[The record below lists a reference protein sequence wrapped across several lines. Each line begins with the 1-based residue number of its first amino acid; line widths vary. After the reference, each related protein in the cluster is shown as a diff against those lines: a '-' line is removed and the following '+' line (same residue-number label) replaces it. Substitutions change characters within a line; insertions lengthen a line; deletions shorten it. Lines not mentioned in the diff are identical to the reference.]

1 MNVSFNLQNSVTR
14 YDLKTFRS
22 PIGRLPLLHLVTVEN
37 KCEILKAIVPLQRL
51 LQNETDGQNR
61 TIALFVWDER
71 NNIKREI
78 FDILY
83 RNGILCK
90 EDFFVVACAKNFF
103 LADDATP
110 ANLDQFK
117 VEYNLHSIDLNATGD
132 TQIFPLYAACNGG
145 HEQVVQMLVDEQ
157 VDILKPSR
165 HGKTPLWISSWTG
178 NANVTQTLLD
188 SLLDKK
194 TFSGT
199 DFDSYINKCD
209 ATGSSPL
216 WISAWLGHNDVMDV
230 LLKHNV
236 NINLPDA
243 MKMPPLW
250 AACWGGNLRGMTM
263 LLVHKASITEQSEP
277 HKHGY
282 SILHFAVKEKKIAA
296 MHVLLDLLKT
306 LDIIDS
312 EGNSPIHAAVIANN
326 TDGLKQLLTKG
337 ADMMTKL
344 NIKGLSPVHVAVM
357 QNNIPALHAFA
368 EYHDNLNIPDHD
380 GNTPLEM
387 AKSKKLKSLED
398 ILQKH
403 MRYVMLTSIMRLKD

>member
-14 YDLKTFRS
+14 HGLKTFRS
-22 PIGRLPLLHLVTVEN
+22 PIGKLPLLHLVTVQN
-37 KCEILKAIVPLQRL
+37 KSEILQAIVPLQRL
-51 LQNETDGQNR
+51 LQNEIDGQNR

-71 NNIKREI
+71 NKIAREI
-78 FDILY
+78 FEILY
-83 RNGILCK
+83 KNGILCK
-90 EDFFVVACAKNFF
+90 EDFFVVACSKNFF
-103 LADDATP
+103 ADDATSTNF
-110 ANLDQFK
+110 AQFK
-117 VEYNLHSIDLNATGD
+117 DKYSLHSIDLNATGD
-132 TQIFPLYAACNGG
+132 TQIFPFHAACNGG
-145 HEQVVQMLVDEQ
+145 HEHVIRMLIDEQ

-178 NANVTQTLLD
+178 NANVTQILLD
-188 SLLDKK
+188 RLHNKN
-194 TFSGT
+194 TFSGR
-199 DFDSYINKCD
+199 DIEKYINQCD

-263 LLVHKASITEQSEP
+263 LLVHQASITEQSEP

-296 MHVLLDLLKT
+296 THILLDLLKT
-306 LDIIDS
+306 FDISDC
-312 EGNSPIHAAVIANN
+312 EGNNPLHIAVMANN
-326 TDGLKQLLTKG
+326 TDGLRQLLTKG